1 MVGFDVKTVDLL
13 TTLKEI
19 YKEYDVKIEKKED
32 YVSFIIINPASDD
45 NIEVVIENY
54 CDGFELTFI
63 FSFYHTHFD
72 EDIDG
77 LINYI
82 NDFIQGKVVVYAI
95 YCEERMV
102 VANST
107 YKKNIDISSGESII
121 SCLAGDEIMFEQ
133 YGEDISYYDWLFN
146 KLKGF
151 NSRCSLCEWDSTKN
165 KDISFTI

>member
-1 MVGFDVKTVDLL
+1 MNTMDLL
-13 TTLKEI
+13 TTLTEI

-32 YVSFIIINPASDD
+32 DVSFIIINPVGDD
-45 NIEVVIENY
+45 NIEILIENY
-54 CDGFELTFI
+54 YDGFELTFI
-63 FSFYHTHFD
+63 FSFYHNHFD

-82 NDFIQGKVVVYAI
+82 NDFIQGKVTVYAF

-107 YKKNIDISSGESII
+107 YKKHIDISSSESII
-121 SCLAGDEIMFEQ
+121 RCLSDDVIMFGFGQ
-133 YGEDISYYDWLFN
+133 YGEDISYYDWFFN

-151 NSRCSLCEWDSTKN
+151 NNCCSFRQWDSTKN
-165 KDISFTI
+165 KDINFTI